1 MYWSKT
7 TIDIIEQFCCLSYPE
22 EYKRQFDF
30 VHKRTRFYWV
40 FDPFSNV
47 KWRNTTDLYLSLIWL
62 EGGDTLHIFMIVLL
76 LLISFNYKMNKFK
89 TNFILIIS
97 ACYSI
102 TLMCYSIIFRCSSII
117 FGHQLQYNHYDI
129 VFRFQVLW
137 HHFRDFWHRF
147 QVLLNSVKYLHGL
160 HLLLSN
166 QNAVIVLRSI

>member
-1 MYWSKT
+1 MKKYNWFILKSYLIRRWWYPAYFHDCLV
-7 TIDIIEQFCCLSYPE
+7 TI
-22 EYKRQFDF
+22 
-30 VHKRTRFYWV
+30 
-40 FDPFSNV
+40 N
-47 KWRNTTDLYLSLIWL
+47 
-62 EGGDTLHIFMIVLL
+62 
-76 LLISFNYKMNKFK
+76 ISFNYKMNKFK